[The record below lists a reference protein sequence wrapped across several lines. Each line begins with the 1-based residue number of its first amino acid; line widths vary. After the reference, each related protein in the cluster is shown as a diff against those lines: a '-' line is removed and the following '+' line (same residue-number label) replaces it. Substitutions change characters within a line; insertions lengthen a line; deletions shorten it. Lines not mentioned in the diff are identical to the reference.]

1 MFGNQIIEFLIVMII
16 NMTENFRIYKL
27 IDILNVREQ
36 KYVILFLKI
45 NQNQINCL
53 ILRVLSVFSEQLFE
67 QKIKLLFQYISYCN
81 FYNLMQ
87 QTTDYDEM
95 QHYLKLAQD
104 GDTDAQF
111 KVGLMYEDGK
121 GAQQNIQECIQ
132 WYQLAANKHAQ
143 AAYNLASIYYLG
155 RVVAPDYKIAYKYF
169 SKAAELQNEQGMFQ
183 LGLMHLFGQGV
194 EQDFEKSRSWFER
207 AAKLGSVS
215 AMNNL
220 GNIYRS
226 GIGTHIQIEEA
237 KKYYRMAAD
246 KGDLCAMTNLATVL
260 LQCNPTE
267 AFDWYLQA
275 AKGGFENAQYNLA
288 VLYEEGTGTKLNLQQ
303 ALYWYKQAA
312 QAGNIEAKEAVTRLS
327 PIVQNQQQNDK
338 QQQGQNT
345 QQSSA
350 KKGGC
355 GCIVF

>member
-1 MFGNQIIEFLIVMII
+1 
-16 NMTENFRIYKL
+16 
-27 IDILNVREQ
+27 
-36 KYVILFLKI
+36 
-45 NQNQINCL
+45 
-53 ILRVLSVFSEQLFE
+53 
-67 QKIKLLFQYISYCN
+67 
-81 FYNLMQ
+81 MQ
-87 QTTDYDEM
+87 QTTDYDEI

-104 GDTDAQF
+104 GDIDAQF

-121 GAQQNIQECIQ
+121 GDQQNIQECIQ
-132 WYQLAANKHAQ
+132 WYQLAANKHPQ

-169 SKAAELQNEQGMFQ
+169 NKAAELQNEQGMFQ

-194 EQDFEKSRSWFER
+194 EQDFEKSRAWFEK

-226 GIGTHIQIEEA
+226 GNGTHIQIEEA

-260 LQCNPTE
+260 LQTNPTE

-327 PIVQNQQQNDK
+327 PLVQNQQQNDK

-345 QQSSA
+345 KQSSA
-350 KKGGC
+350 KQGGC